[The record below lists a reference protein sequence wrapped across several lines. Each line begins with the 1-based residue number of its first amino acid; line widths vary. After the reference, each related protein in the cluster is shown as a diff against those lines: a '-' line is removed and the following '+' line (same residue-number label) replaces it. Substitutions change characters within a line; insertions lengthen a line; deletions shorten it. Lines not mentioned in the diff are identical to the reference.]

1 MGRVIRGLS
10 KNARF
15 VAVDTTDIVQ
25 EAMEIHHC
33 NLLAAD
39 SFGRLLTV
47 ASLMENSLKGEDILT
62 LRTDT
67 NGQIK
72 NILVTADSNG
82 NVKGYLSNNTPDVSD
97 TPLLGEGMLKVIKDF
112 GLKDPYIGF
121 CQMSSH
127 GLAYDLSGY
136 FYTSEQI
143 PTVIAFTVLFRD
155 EHTVEK
161 AGGYMMQLL
170 PNAEESFL
178 EALEQKVGAIR
189 SIDELFHGGMDLE
202 DIIALLY
209 DDMNSEEKRV
219 VEEYEILEEKEIQYH
234 CNCDRDKFYRALI
247 TLGKEEIDKILQ
259 EDGKLEAECHFC
271 GKHYEFREE
280 DFKHEKN

>member
-15 VAVDTTDIVQ
+15 IAVDTTDIVQ
-25 EAMEIHHC
+25 KAMEIHHC
-33 NLLAAD
+33 NILAAD
-39 SFGRLLTV
+39 SFGRILTV
-47 ASLMENSLKGEDILT
+47 ASLMGNSLKGEDILT

-67 NGQIK
+67 DGQIK

-82 NVKGYLSNNTPDVSD
+82 NVKGYISNPTPDVSD
-97 TPLLGEGMLKVIKDF
+97 VALLGEGTLKVIKDF

-121 CQMSSH
+121 CQITNH

-136 FYTSEQI
+136 FYSSEQI
-143 PTVIAFTVLFRD
+143 PTVIAFTVLFGD

-161 AGGYMMQLL
+161 AGGYMLQLL
-170 PNAEESFL
+170 PNAEEAFL
-178 EALEQKVGAIR
+178 EALERKIGAIR

-209 DDMNSEEKRV
+209 DDMDSEEKK
-219 VEEYEILEEKEIQYH
+219 EIEKYEILKEKEIRYH
-234 CNCDRDKFYRALI
+234 CNCNRDKFYRALI
-247 TLGKEEIDKILQ
+247 TLGKDEIDKILK
-259 EDGKLEAECHFC
+259 EYGKMEAECHFC

-280 DFKHEKN
+280 DFKNETN